1 MRVSFLIG
9 EKMANYVRPKTRQL
23 SSHSERKTLREE
35 AHNKNIVEVA
45 QQLGMSLERIG
56 KDYQWK
62 EHDSLKIDTRKN
74 YFYWNAQGFG
84 GDPIKL
90 AQTIMECSYG
100 EAVRFL
106 TGKEISK
113 FDKALVPKREFSY
126 KLKDSP
132 NPVAMRDYLKNERYL
147 SDETINYFIK
157 QGVLSQAN
165 FKDIGTERYDP
176 VIVFK
181 HFDSNHKMQGMALQ
195 GTQNDFELYPSKG
208 KLKKTIGDGLYG
220 CVVKVGNPPVME
232 GDKLNSNA
240 NVSSEQN
247 PLKIIVFE
255 APIDMMSYYE
265 LFKDKIGDAYLMAM
279 SGLKKGAVSTFLA
292 EKLTVKISQEKKE
305 EFLDF
310 IQNSTNGTKAVKIIL
325 AVDNDEAGKKFIN
338 NFGIKKIPVV
348 PHLAKLAP
356 GAEKADWNEL
366 LQRIKK
372 PQKTPFEERLK
383 KAAEARPDF
392 ATRLRQVASMENMKH
407 R

>member
-1 MRVSFLIG
+1 
-9 EKMANYVRPKTRQL
+9 MANYVRPQTRKL
-23 SSHSERKTLREE
+23 SSHSERKKLRED
-35 AHNKNIVEVA
+35 ANNKNIIEVA
-45 QQLGMSLERIG
+45 QQLGMTLERIG

-62 EHDSLKIDTRKN
+62 EHDSLKFDTRKN

-84 GDPIKL
+84 GGPIKL

-113 FDKALVPKREFSY
+113 FDQTLVPKREFSY
-126 KLKDSP
+126 KLKDVS
-132 NPVAMRDYLKNERYL
+132 NPIAMRGYLKNQRQL
-147 SDETINYFIK
+147 SDETIDYFIN

-165 FKDIGTERYDP
+165 FKDWGAEYYAP

-181 HFDSNHKMQGMALQ
+181 HFDSTHKMQGMALQ
-195 GTQNDFELYPSKG
+195 GTQNDFDLYPERG
-208 KLKKTIGDGLYG
+208 KLKKTFGDGLYS
-220 CVVKVGNPPVME
+220 CVVKVGHPPIIEEKKV
-232 GDKLNSNA
+232 NSTDNII
-240 NVSSEQN
+240 SDQN

-279 SGLKKGAVSTFLA
+279 SGLKKGAVSTLLA
-292 EKLTVKISQEKKE
+292 EKFTVKITEEKKAG
-305 EFLDF
+305 FLDF
-310 IQNSTNGTKAVKIIL
+310 IQNSTNGTNAAKIIL

-338 NFGIKKIPVV
+338 NFGITKIPVV
-348 PHLAKLAP
+348 SHLPHLAP
-356 GAEKADWNEL
+356 GSEKADWNEV
-366 LQRIKK
+366 LQRVKK

-392 ATRLRQVASMENMKH
+392 AARLRQVATTENMKH